1 MKAKKYNCPCALQ
14 FFTAPILEPKVLPSQ
29 QPLVKDTDK
38 LRQVRLEKH
47 SAYKK
52 ERLADESKE
61 ERADRLLHM
70 SALKK
75 RRLANESEEERA
87 ERLSQMS
94 ALQKQRLAT
103 ESEEERAQRLSQKS
117 ALQKQRLA
125 NESEEHR
132 ADRLTR
138 MRDIRPNEVNHSSK
152 IDLLQVKAK
161 LLKFHREIGEI
172 NVPTCTI
179 CDETF
184 PGMAVN
190 KKSECI
196 RCTRDKRTPKL
207 FSADNDMHPG
217 AVPAELQVC
226 FSCLM
231 QLLIACPTTP
241 LVGRGI
247 IGE

>member
-1 MKAKKYNCPCALQ
+1 M
-14 FFTAPILEPKVLPSQ
+14 
-29 QPLVKDTDK
+29 
-38 LRQVRLEKH
+38 
-47 SAYKK
+47 
-52 ERLADESKE
+52 
-61 ERADRLLHM
+61 
-70 SALKK
+70 
-75 RRLANESEEERA
+75 
-87 ERLSQMS
+87 
-94 ALQKQRLAT
+94 
-103 ESEEERAQRLSQKS
+103 S

-125 NESEEHR
+125 NESEEERAQRLSHKSALQKQRLASESEEDR
-132 ADRLTR
+132 ADRLAH
-138 MRDIRPNEVNHSSK
+138 MRNVRSNEVNHSPQ

-161 LLKFHREIGEI
+161 LLKFHQELSEI

-231 QLLIACPTTP
+231 HAPYP
-241 LVGRGI
+241 PYGKG
-247 IGE
+247 